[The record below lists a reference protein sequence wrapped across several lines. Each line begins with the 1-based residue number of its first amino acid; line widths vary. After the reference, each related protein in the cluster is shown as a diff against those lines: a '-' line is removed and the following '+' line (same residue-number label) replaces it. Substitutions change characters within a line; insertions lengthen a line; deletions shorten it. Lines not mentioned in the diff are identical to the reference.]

1 MGILIKNP
9 EAERAVR
16 ELAQL
21 TGESLTTAVEI
32 AVKER
37 LAAKR
42 QEKPKHMPR
51 SPAEMKA
58 LTRKF
63 LTPTARAGLI
73 PPPTK
78 ADYDEINF
86 IPGLDDY
93 KP

>member
-21 TGESLTTAVEI
+21 TGESLTMAIEV

-42 QEKPKHMPR
+42 GEEPPR
-51 SPAEMKA
+51 RRRSVAELKA
-58 LTRKF
+58 LTRKY
-63 LTPTARAGLI
+63 LTPEARAGLLAPI
-73 PPPTK
+73 TK
-78 ADYDEINF
+78 ADFDELWE
-86 IPGLDDY
+86 IPGVTDLDA
-93 KP
+93 